1 MYVISI
7 LENYSRALLAS
18 ALSPTQ
24 DLVAVLIVVYDALR
38 KCGSP
43 EAMVSDGGAVFRAK
57 RLLTAYAA
65 LGIRRAQIPQGQPW
79 TNYIEAHVWHHATS
93 H

>member
-1 MYVISI
+1 

-24 DLVAVLIVVYDALR
+24 DLVAVLIVVFDALR

-43 EAMVSDGGAVFRAK
+43 EVIVSDGGTVFSAK

-65 LGIRRAQIPQGQPW
+65 LGVRREQIPQGQPW
-79 TNYIEAHVWHHATS
+79 TNYIESPFGSCGA
-93 H
+93 